1 MNLIQFNNKLYSFA
15 INIPWSNMIRMKSV
29 EKTTGKISDYLY
41 FIDLEFQV
49 YAWLWIS
56 LKIWWEVK
64 QVYGKYIF
72 KYKIS

>member
-15 INIPWSNMIRMKSV
+15 INIPSSNMIRMKSV

-41 FIDLEFQV
+41 IIDLEFQV

-56 LKIWWEVK
+56 LKIW
-64 QVYGKYIF
+64 
-72 KYKIS
+72 